1 MANTQD
7 RPTSNTRPEKFTPVT
22 SSIGGR
28 PASDAT
34 GINVD
39 QRGPIDPRM
48 PSAPPA

>member
-1 MANTQD
+1 MATTQD
-7 RPTSNTRPEKFTPVT
+7 RPTSNTRPDKPSPVT
-22 SSIGGR
+22 SSKGGR

>member
-1 MANTQD
+1 MATTQD
-7 RPTSNTRPEKFTPVT
+7 RPTSNTRPDKPSPVT
-22 SSIGGR
+22 SSKGR